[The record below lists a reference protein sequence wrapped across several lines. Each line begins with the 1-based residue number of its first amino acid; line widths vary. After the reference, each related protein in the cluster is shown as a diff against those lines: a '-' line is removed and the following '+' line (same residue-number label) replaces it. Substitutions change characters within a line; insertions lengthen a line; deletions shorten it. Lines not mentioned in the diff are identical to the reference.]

1 MKKELYLVL
10 GLLGGFGAGWYVNSS
25 LKYDKFMNRIEEQ
38 ILENKERRDYFE
50 KDRSKLREKLEL
62 KIIDWDNKSKT
73 VFAKGDDGK
82 DYKIEYDEVLLKG
95 IISERRNEK

>member
-38 ILENKERRDYFE
+38 ILENKER
-50 KDRSKLREKLEL
+50 
-62 KIIDWDNKSKT
+62 IIWSTGQVKK
-73 VFAKGDDGK
+73 
-82 DYKIEYDEVLLKG
+82 
-95 IISERRNEK
+95 

>member
-1 MKKELYLVL
+1 MKKGFYIGLSL
-10 GLLGGFGAGWYVNSS
+10 LLGFAGGWYFNSTIG
-25 LKYDKFMNRIEEQ
+25 YDKFMNRIEEQ
-38 ILENKERRDYFE
+38 ILENKERRDYSE

-62 KIIDWDNKSKT
+62 KIIDWDNESKT

-95 IISERRNEK
+95 IISERMNEE

>member
-10 GLLGGFGAGWYVNSS
+10 GLLVGFGAGWYVNSS
-25 LKYDKFMNRIEEQ
+25 LKYDKFIDRIEEQ
-38 ILENKERRDYFE
+38 IMENKERRDYSE

-62 KIIDWDNKSKT
+62 KIIDWDNESKA

>member
-1 MKKELYLVL
+1 MKKGFYIGLSL
-10 GLLGGFGAGWYVNSS
+10 LLGFGGGWYFNSTIG
-25 LKYDKFMNRIEEQ
+25 YDKFMNRIEEQ
-38 ILENKERRDYFE
+38 ILENKERRDYSE

-62 KIIDWDNKSKT
+62 KIIDWDNESKA